1 MKVVTYTVYILRA
14 ARCQICKRWMK
25 EVISK
30 VPEFPDVIQC
40 TCTTKYTPKEMVE
53 KLNANTEV
61 KEFDSEKL
69 YKRIVQEYIDK
80 QSSLQKANDMAQIV
94 VAREKLRFEQ
104 KYGFSST
111 PQRTLV

>member
-1 MKVVTYTVYILRA
+1 MVIYTIYILRA
-14 ARCQICKRWMK
+14 ARCAICKRWIK

-53 KLNANTEV
+53 KLHAKTEV
-61 KEFDSEKL
+61 KEFDSERL
-69 YKRIVQEYIDK
+69 YKRIVQEYLDK
-80 QSSLQKANDMAQIV
+80 HSSLQKANDMAQIV
-94 VAREKLRFEQ
+94 VSRQKLQFEQ

-111 PQRTLV
+111 PQKTLV

>member
-1 MKVVTYTVYILRA
+1 MVVYTVYILRA
-14 ARCQICKRWMK
+14 ARCEVCKRWMK

-40 TCTTKYTPKEMVE
+40 SCTTKYTPKEMVE
-53 KLNANTEV
+53 KLHAKTEV

-69 YKRIVQEYIDK
+69 YKRIVQEYLDK
-80 QSSLQKANDMAQIV
+80 NSSLQKANDMAQIV
-94 VAREKLRFEQ
+94 VSRQKLQFEQ

-111 PQRTLV
+111 PQKTLV